1 MERGDGGDTGLGSEW
16 HTGAMA
22 RGLFLARFVWK
33 SGFPSP
39 PSRIFTWGGRGRGG
53 QGRVGMG
60 EGRPFPSPT
69 GGALPHP
76 GSPFL
81 ERGCTP
87 TPGRSPRSPPVP
99 SYWSVRR
106 RSSGWNMQCPAV
118 PGSGPGSR
126 HQNKLLFPHF
136 PASLLPRAY
145 PCPKPWCKLCV
156 ASIRGART
164 VDAVCTVFLVE
175 DLSPEIC
182 GLLLL
187 YPRKG

>member
-39 PSRIFTWGGRGRGG
+39 PSRIFTWGGEGKGGAGPGRDGGGEALPLPHWRGSPPSRLPIP
-53 QGRVGMG
+53 G
-60 EGRPFPSPT
+60 EGVH
-69 GGALPHP
+69 PHP
-76 GSPFL
+76 GPF
-81 ERGCTP
+81 P
-87 TPGRSPRSPPVP
+87 TFPPVP